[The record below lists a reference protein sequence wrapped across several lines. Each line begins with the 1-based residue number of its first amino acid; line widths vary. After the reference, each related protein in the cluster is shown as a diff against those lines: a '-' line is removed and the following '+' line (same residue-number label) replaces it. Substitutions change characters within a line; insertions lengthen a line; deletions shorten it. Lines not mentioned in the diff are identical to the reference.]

1 MRNILFLCARNRLRS
16 PTAEQIFCS
25 RKDLEV
31 LSAGLN
37 SDADNQV
44 TGDMISEAD
53 IIFVMEKAHRRKLQQ
68 KFGKYLQK
76 TRIICLDIPDNY
88 KFMQP
93 ELITLLNIKVAPH
106 LR

>member
-31 LSAGLN
+31 SSAGLN

-44 TGDMISEAD
+44 TGEMIAEAD
-53 IIFVMEKAHRRKLQQ
+53 IIFVMEKIHRRKLQQ
-68 KFGKYLQK
+68 KFGKYLQN
-76 TRIICLDIPDNY
+76 TRVICLDIPDNY
-88 KFMQP
+88 GFMQP
-93 ELITLLNIKVAPH
+93 ELIDLMNKKVSPY
-106 LR
+106 LY